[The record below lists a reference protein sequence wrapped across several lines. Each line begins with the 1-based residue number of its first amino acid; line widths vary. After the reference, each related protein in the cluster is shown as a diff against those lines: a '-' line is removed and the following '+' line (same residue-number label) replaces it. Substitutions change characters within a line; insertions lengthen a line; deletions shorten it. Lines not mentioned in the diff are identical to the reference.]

1 MHIEEYS
8 DGRIKSSFTAE
19 QMLLALMSLKD
30 LDSSQ
35 LAELGLMKV
44 MYNSFLA
51 LSKRLVREGVPL
63 KESKIRAQER
73 MGINLIFKQYVELDL
88 SSGEI
93 LWIETGL
100 KLPTSKEKDI
110 KRKVRKGK
118 CTKAG

>member
-30 LDSSQ
+30 LDSNQ

-110 KRKVRKGK
+110 KRKVRKGN
-118 CTKAG
+118 CTTAG

>member
-30 LDSSQ
+30 LDSNQ
-35 LAELGLMKV
+35 LAEIGLMKV

-63 KESKIRAQER
+63 KESKIRAQECMR
-73 MGINLIFKQYVELDL
+73 INLIFK
-88 SSGEI
+88 
-93 LWIETGL
+93 
-100 KLPTSKEKDI
+100 
-110 KRKVRKGK
+110 
-118 CTKAG
+118 